1 MSMSITEQQLL
12 PDVTAAQQGDIHA
25 FSRLVSRCQRSV
37 SSIALAIVKDIDAS
51 QDISQQVFI
60 HSWQQLHTLQNPASY
75 LPWLRQITRYRAYN
89 YLRDNKVRSKVG
101 GEQAEAILAE
111 FASDTELSDDLA
123 QTQQNQIMADF
134 ISQLPAD
141 SREIVLLF
149 YREEQNSQL
158 VAELLGLSESN
169 VRKKLQ
175 RVRELLKEQL
185 LAKYGKLILS
195 TAPGL
200 GFTTAIC
207 SALTLASPPVAAASA
222 SAFAANSTG
231 IAKFGWLFGGAML
244 GALGGVLG
252 VVWGMKQPLK
262 RAESNKERQQLLK
275 YRNISIGWVLLS
287 GLLLALSYQF
297 TAGSVAPVLSFSLF
311 LAGLGYLQYGVWKTI
326 KPRLLAK
333 MQQDA
338 SAQYASEQHASA
350 QHDSAEKTYKRQ
362 RLWCWI
368 GIIGGSLAGYS
379 GLIIG
384 LVRSGRWFWG

>member
-12 PDVTAAQQGDIHA
+12 PDVTAAQQGDINA
-25 FSRLVSRCQRSV
+25 FSRLVTRCQRSI
-37 SSIALAIVKDIDAS
+37 SSIALAIVKDLDAS
-51 QDISQQVFI
+51 EDITQQVFI
-60 HSWQQLHTLQNPASY
+60 HCWQQLPSLQNPASF
-75 LPWLRQITRYRAYN
+75 LPWLRQVTRYRAFN
-89 YLRDNKVRSKVG
+89 YLRDNKVNRKVG
-101 GEQAEAILAE
+101 GEQAEAILAG

-149 YREEQNSQL
+149 YREEQNSQQ

-200 GFTTAIC
+200 GLTTAIC

-222 SAFAANSTG
+222 SAFAANSSG
-231 IAKFGWLFGGAML
+231 LAKFGWLFGGAML

-252 VVWGMKQPLK
+252 VILGMRQPLK
-262 RAESNKERQQLLK
+262 RAESIQERQQLLK

-287 GLLLALSYQF
+287 GILLALAYQF
-297 TAGSVAPVLSFSLF
+297 TAGAVAPVLSFSLL
-311 LAGLGYLQYGVWKTI
+311 LAGLAYLQYGVWRSI
-326 KPRLLAK
+326 KPRLQARA
-333 MQQDA
+333 QQDEKA
-338 SAQYASEQHASA
+338 K
-350 QHDSAEKTYKRQ
+350 KTYQRN

-368 GIIGGSLAGYS
+368 GMLGGGVAGYS

-384 LVRSGRWFWG
+384 LMCSGRWFWG